1 MWAFA
6 VAVIGSLA
14 VAFGKLGAM
23 IHLWRL
29 WAPESPMDWMTVTLF
44 LLEADIAGLSA
55 RAATPEPL
63 EDDEG

>member
-1 MWAFA
+1 
-6 VAVIGSLA
+6 